1 MPTLTLACPAKVNLF
16 LKVVRRRPDGYHD
29 LVSVMQPL
37 TLADELILSLTGEVV
52 HLDCDH
58 PTLPRDD
65 ANLAVRAARL
75 FQQEVGRPFG
85 VHLRLTKNIPLA
97 AGLGGGSSD
106 AAGVLRGLNDLTG
119 RPLPTAVLHRL
130 GAHLGADVPFFLESG
145 PALAQGIGDRLTP
158 LPLPPHWFVLINPG
172 FPVDTGWVYRNL
184 RLDGDRLSEDN
195 LLAVVRA
202 AVQKPEELSWLA
214 NDLESVTL
222 TRHPDLAAW
231 KTNLLQQGA
240 RAALM
245 SGSGP
250 TIFGV
255 FADVATAAQAAAVIS
270 RREAVWVTVTRGL
283 TGAPTPECTQETHP

>member
-1 MPTLTLACPAKVNLF
+1 MPSLTLACPAKVNLF

-37 TLADELILSLTGEVV
+37 TLADELTLTLTGEEV

-65 ANLAVRAARL
+65 GNLAVQAARR
-75 FQQEVGRPFG
+75 FQQELGRPFG
-85 VHLRLTKNIPLA
+85 VQLRLTKHIPLA

-106 AAGVLRGLNDLTG
+106 AAGVLTGLNELTG
-119 RPLPTAVLHRL
+119 RPLTEAVLHRL
-130 GAHLGADVPFFLESG
+130 GTRLGADVPFFLGSG
-145 PALAQGIGDRLTP
+145 PALARGIGADLSP
-158 LPLPPHWFVLINPG
+158 LRLPPYWFVLINPG

-195 LLAVVRA
+195 LLAAVRGGL
-202 AVQKPEELSWLA
+202 QQPDNLTWLA
-214 NDLESVTL
+214 NDLETVTL
-222 TRHPDLAAW
+222 AQYPEIAAW
-231 KTNLLQQGA
+231 KTTLGHQGA

-250 TIFGV
+250 TIFGI
-255 FADVATAAQAAAVIS
+255 FADDTAAAHAAAAIS
-270 RREAVWVTVTRGL
+270 DRGANWVSVARGL
-283 TGAPTPECTQETHP
+283 TGSPTT